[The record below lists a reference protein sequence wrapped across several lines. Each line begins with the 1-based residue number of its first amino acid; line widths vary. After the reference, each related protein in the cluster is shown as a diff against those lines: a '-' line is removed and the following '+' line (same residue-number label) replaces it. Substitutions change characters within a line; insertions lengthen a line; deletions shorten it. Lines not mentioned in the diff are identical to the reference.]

1 MGGAFVTS
9 NVQAETPGL
18 KLSSWQALA
27 GIIDRPRSTLR
38 AVGEQPRHRWLLP
51 LILMIVGIACWSVV
65 SAPYIAQEAAK
76 QMQKQVATMS
86 PEQAEAVQ
94 AQMETFASPVFLGV
108 TTAVSRLLVNL
119 LLWALFAGVLYFV
132 GLVAGGEA
140 TYGQVFAIV
149 SWGWVPYVLRDFV
162 QAGYTFAN
170 GQLIKQSGLS
180 ALVATGNQAEDTANY
195 LYAALAQAD
204 IFLLW
209 HLLLIG
215 LGLAALN
222 RFGRG
227 KTLFVVV
234 IYLLIVLGVALIPSL
249 IASFVPGGRG

>member
-1 MGGAFVTS
+1 VTS

-38 AVGEQPRHRWLLP
+38 AIGEQPRHRWLLP
-51 LILMIVGIACWSVV
+51 LILMIVGLVCWSVA

-76 QMQKQVATMS
+76 QMQIQVATM
-86 PEQAEAVQ
+86 PAEQAMAVQ

-108 TTAVSRLLVNL
+108 TTAVSRLLMTL
-119 LLWALFAGVLYFV
+119 LAWALFAGALYFI

-140 TYGQVFAIV
+140 TYGQVFAVV
-149 SWGWVPYVLRDFV
+149 SWSWIPYILRDFI
-162 QAGYTFAN
+162 QAGYIFATR
-170 GQLIKQSGLS
+170 QLVQQQGLA
-180 ALVATGNQAEDTANY
+180 ALVATGDQTEDATN
-195 LYAALAQAD
+195 LAYVLLSQAD

-215 LGLAALN
+215 LSLAALN

-227 KTLFVVV
+227 KTLFIVA
-234 IYLLIVLGVALIPSL
+234 IYLLIVLGIALIPFL
-249 IASFVPGGRG
+249 IASVTGVGG

>member
-1 MGGAFVTS
+1 VTS
-9 NVQAETPGL
+9 NAQAEAPGL
-18 KLSSWQALA
+18 KLSSWRALA

-38 AVGEQPRHRWLLP
+38 AIGEQPRHRWLLP
-51 LILMIVGIACWSVV
+51 LILMIAGIVCLSVV
-65 SAPYIAQEAAK
+65 TAPYAAQEAVKQLQK
-76 QMQKQVATMS
+76 QMATMT
-86 PEQAEAVQ
+86 PEQTQAVQ
-94 AQMETFASPVFLGV
+94 SQMNTFTSPVFLGV
-108 TTAVSRLLVNL
+108 TTAVSRLLMNL
-119 LLWALFAGVLYFV
+119 LVWALFAGALYFI

-140 TYGQVFAIV
+140 AYGQVFAIV
-149 SWGWVPYVLRDFV
+149 AWSWIPYILRDFV
-162 QAGYTFAN
+162 QAGYIFATRH
-170 GQLIKQSGLS
+170 LIGQSGLA
-180 ALVATGNQAEDTANY
+180 ALVATGDQTKDAANL

-234 IYLLIVLGVALIPSL
+234 IYLLIVIGVALIPSL
-249 IASFVPGGRG
+249 IASFVPGRGG